1 MTVPL
6 QQLSQSYPV
15 WFCDIWGVLHN
26 GVSPFGKTVDAL
38 ERHRKNGGTVILVTN
53 SPRTSLGVMQQLD
66 EIGVARQAYDGL
78 ATSGDVT
85 RTLMEQQGGQ
95 KIYHLGPE
103 RDLSIFAGLALRRV
117 ALAEADFVVCT
128 GLRDEFHERPGDY
141 RREFDAMLARGL
153 IMISANPDK
162 IVRKGDQLIYCAG
175 ALAEVYESLGG
186 GVLMAGKPHPPI
198 YDLAMARAGL
208 NPSDKEKVLAIGDG
222 PETDILGAA
231 RYGLDCILITGGIN
245 AGSDVEAAVRLQ
257 VPGAR
262 IILAVPELDWH
273 FTSL

>member
-103 RDLSIFAGLALRRV
+103 RDLSIFAGLALDRV

-141 RREFDAMLARGL
+141 RPEFDAMLARGL

-186 GVLMAGKPHPPI
+186 TVLMAGKPHPPI

-208 NPSDKEKVLAIGDG
+208 NPPDKEKVLAIGDG